1 MADFALWATACEK
14 ALWPT
19 GTFMRAYDEN
29 RRAAIEG
36 VIEADPVAAQVREMM
51 AKWTTWTGSAS
62 ELQRAGAGSPA
73 AGRFAGNSAWP
84 KSPRALAGRLRRAQ
98 TSLRVLGIEIAF
110 TREGRSGTRIIR
122 MSASHPKPTR
132 QTVSSVSTVSE
143 HGLSDSANPAVE

>member
-36 VIEADPVAAQVREMM
+36 VIEADPVAARVLEMM
-51 AKWTTWTGSAS
+51 DKWPTWTGSAS
-62 ELQRAGAGSPA
+62 ELQRAEASVAA

-110 TREGRSGTRIIR
+110 TREGRSGTGIIR
-122 MSASHPKPTR
+122 MSASTPK
-132 QTVSSVSTVSE
+132 QSGKAVSSVSTVSNA
-143 HGLSDSANPAVE
+143 GPTK